1 MKKVG
6 IYISGLGQS
15 FHQESVE
22 KYALRFKN
30 ELSYNDTGSKYELK
44 TEKIFYTQEREST
57 VVSILK
63 SKNDEKGELVYKLYD
78 FQYHEILT
86 EKFKKKKYP
95 N

>member
-15 FHQESVE
+15 VHQESVE

-63 SKNDEKGELVYKLYD
+63 SKNNDETEGKLIYKLYD
-78 FQYHEILT
+78 F
-86 EKFKKKKYP
+86 
-95 N
+95 

>member
-15 FHQESVE
+15 VHQESVE

-57 VVSILK
+57 VVSILNIQLK
-63 SKNDEKGELVYKLYD
+63 IYSLIEELKRV
-78 FQYHEILT
+78 QENN
-86 EKFKKKKYP
+86 EQ
-95 N
+95 